1 MKFVISSTELLS
13 RLQTVSRVISSK
25 STIPALLNFLFEVQ
39 GETLTI
45 TASDLET
52 TMRAQLQLNN
62 VEGEGKIAVEAKRL
76 TDILKEFPEQPL
88 ILEANLDSLAVDII
102 SDNGKFSIM
111 GQSGDEYPTLQG
123 LDEANTTTMTM
134 PGSALLKGITKTLFA
149 TADDDLRPV
158 MNGISIIVN
167 DSSITFAA
175 SDAHKLVRFRNTSVN
190 SPKEA
195 SFILPKKPA
204 DTLKNILP
212 KEANDITMKFDDKNA
227 HFRLSNYEMICRLVE
242 GQYPNYEAIIPNNN
256 PNRLTLNRLDF
267 LNTLKRV
274 SVFASQASNLV
285 KLELKSD
292 HVIVSAQ
299 DIDFSISAY
308 EKVSA
313 QYDGEEMNIG
323 FKSAFL
329 IQILSAITSENVVVE
344 MSDPSRSGIILP
356 LEQDSDT
363 ENELMLLMPM
373 MIND

>member
-52 TMRAQLQLNN
+52 TMRARLQLNN
-62 VEGEGKIAVEAKRL
+62 VEGEGKITVEAKRL

-88 ILEANLDSLAVDII
+88 IFEANLETMAVDII
-102 SDNGKFSIM
+102 SDNGKFSVM
-111 GQSGDEYPTLQG
+111 GQNGDEYPTLQG
-123 LDEANTTTMTM
+123 LDEANTTSMTM

-158 MNGISIIVN
+158 MNGISITVN

-175 SDAHKLVRFRNTSVN
+175 SDAHKLVRFRNNTISC
-190 SPKEA
+190 PKEA
-195 SFILPKKPA
+195 SFIPPKKPA
-204 DTLKNILP
+204 DTLKTILP
-212 KEANDITMKFDDKNA
+212 KESGEITMKFDDKNA
-227 HFRLSNYEMICRLVE
+227 HFALSNYEMICRLVE
-242 GQYPNYEAIIPNNN
+242 GQYPNYEAIIPTNN
-256 PNRLTLNRLDF
+256 PNRLTINRLDF
-267 LNTLKRV
+267 LTTLKRV

-285 KLELKSD
+285 KLELQPD

-313 QYDGEEMNIG
+313 QYDGE
-323 FKSAFL
+323 
-329 IQILSAITSENVVVE
+329 
-344 MSDPSRSGIILP
+344 
-356 LEQDSDT
+356 
-363 ENELMLLMPM
+363 
-373 MIND
+373 

>member
-52 TMRAQLQLNN
+52 TMRAKLMLNN
-62 VEGEGKIAVEAKRL
+62 VEGEGKIAIEAKRL

-88 ILEANLDSLAVDII
+88 IIEANLENLAVNII
-102 SDNGKFSIM
+102 SDNGKYSIM
-111 GQSGDEYPTLQG
+111 GQSGDEYPNLQN
-123 LDEANTTTMTM
+123 LDETDTTSMTM
-134 PGSALLKGITKTLFA
+134 PGSTLLKGISKTLFA

-158 MNGISIIVN
+158 MNGISIIAN
-167 DSSITFAA
+167 AQAITFAA
-175 SDAHKLVRFRNTSVN
+175 SDAHKLVRFRNTAITCS
-190 SPKEA
+190 KEA

-204 DTLKNILP
+204 DTLKNILA

-227 HFRLSNYEMICRLVE
+227 HFTLSNYEMICRLVE

-256 PNRLTLNRLDF
+256 PNRLTINRMDF

-292 HVIVSAQ
+292 QVIVSAQ

-313 QYDGEEMNIG
+313 QYDGDEMNIG

-356 LEQDSDT
+356 LEQDSDS

>member
-1 MKFVISSTELLS
+1 MKFVVSSTELLS

-25 STIPALLNFLFEVQ
+25 STIPALLNFLFEVK

-52 TMRAQLQLNN
+52 TMRARLQLNN
-62 VEGEGKIAVEAKRL
+62 VDGEGKISVEAKRL

-88 ILEANLDSLAVDII
+88 ILEANLDTMAVDII
-102 SDNGKFSIM
+102 SDNGKFSVM
-111 GQSGDEYPTLQG
+111 GQNGDEYPNLPG
-123 LDEANTTTMTM
+123 LDEANTTSMTM

-167 DSSITFAA
+167 NSSITFAA
-175 SDAHKLVRFRNTSVN
+175 SDAHKLVRFRNNTIS

-204 DTLKNILP
+204 DTLKTILP
-212 KEANDITMKFDDKNA
+212 KESGEITMKFDDKNA
-227 HFRLSNYEMICRLVE
+227 HFALSNYEMICRLVE
-242 GQYPNYEAIIPNNN
+242 GQYPNYEAIIPTNN
-256 PNRLTLNRLDF
+256 PNRLTINRLDF
-267 LNTLKRV
+267 LTTLKRV

-285 KLELKSD
+285 KLELQPD
-292 HVIVSAQ
+292 HVVVSAQ

-313 QYDGEEMNIG
+313 QYDGESMNIG

-329 IQILSAITSENVVVE
+329 IQILTAITSENIVLQ
-344 MSDPSRSGIILP
+344 MSDPSRSGIIVP
-356 LEQDSDT
+356 LERESEDED
-363 ENELMLLMPM
+363 ELMLLMPM